1 MGAGGSILE
10 GGRSL
15 AVAAAEEDASWPA
28 NTASPA
34 ISLPKA
40 SAFAFAFALAV
51 TAAADDFDNADKDLF
66 CNKEPVLI
74 VGVCDDREGA
84 SVKFANVG
92 KARSKEKV
100 A

>member
-1 MGAGGSILE
+1 MGACGSVLEVGGSF
-10 GGRSL
+10 
-15 AVAAAEEDASWPA
+15 AAAAAEEDASWPA

-51 TAAADDFDNADKDLF
+51 IAAADDFDNADKYLV

-74 VGVCDDREGA
+74 VGVCDDIE
-84 SVKFANVG
+84 S
-92 KARSKEKV
+92 
-100 A
+100 